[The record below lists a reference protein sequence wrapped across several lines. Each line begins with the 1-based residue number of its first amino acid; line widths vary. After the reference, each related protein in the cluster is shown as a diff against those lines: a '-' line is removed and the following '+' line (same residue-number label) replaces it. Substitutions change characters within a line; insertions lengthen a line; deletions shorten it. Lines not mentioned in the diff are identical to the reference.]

1 MDFLTAL
8 DIGASGL
15 TADRTRINT
24 ISMNLANAKTTRT
37 PQGGPY
43 RGQLSA
49 AARMYVQAATDVDD
63 PFSVHMRS
71 ALDRELKGVR
81 VMAVTMDKRP
91 LKQVYEPGH
100 PDANAEGYVSYPD
113 INVVEEMAN
122 LMSAQRNYEAN
133 VTTVEAIKGMY
144 NKALEI
150 GKS

>member
-1 MDFLTAL
+1 MDFLTAM
-8 DIGASGL
+8 DISASGL

-24 ISMNLANAKTTRT
+24 IAMNLANAKTTRT
-37 PQGGPY
+37 PYGGPY
-43 RGQLSA
+43 R
-49 AARMYVQAATDVDD
+49 RRTVVQAAADVDD

-81 VMAVTMDKRP
+81 VMGVTQDTRP

-122 LMSAQRNYEAN
+122 LMTAQRNYEAN
-133 VTTVEAIKGMY
+133 VTTVEAIKGMF

-150 GKS
+150 GKA